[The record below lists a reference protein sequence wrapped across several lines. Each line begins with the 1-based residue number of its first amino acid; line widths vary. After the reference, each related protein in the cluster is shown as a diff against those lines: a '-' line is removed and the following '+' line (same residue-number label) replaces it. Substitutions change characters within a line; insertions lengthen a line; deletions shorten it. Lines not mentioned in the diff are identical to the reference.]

1 MLSTQE
7 IVQQTTQ
14 QSAPYLKVRDV
25 VQRRNESLAMTI
37 DRGVGLQHS
46 VSTMC
51 AMEYLHSEGV
61 PHQIA
66 QRVLSQ
72 PTRRRGLT

>member
-7 IVQQTTQ
+7 NVQQNT
-14 QSAPYLKVRDV
+14 SYLIVRDV
-25 VQRRNESLAMTI
+25 VQRRNELMSRTI
-37 DRGVGLQHS
+37 NRGVGLQDS

-51 AMEYLHSEGV
+51 ALEYLHSEGI

-72 PTRRRGLT
+72 PAKRRGLI

>member
-1 MLSTQE
+1 MVTSQLSTQDK
-7 IVQQTTQ
+7 TP
-14 QSAPYLKVRDV
+14 QSATYLNVRDV
-25 VQRRNESLAMTI
+25 VQRRNDAMAMTI
-37 DRGVGLQHS
+37 DRGVGLQNS

-51 AMEYLHSEGV
+51 ALEYLHSEGV

-72 PTRRRGLT
+72 PTRRRSHL

>member
-1 MLSTQE
+1 MSSTQE
-7 IVQQTTQ
+7 AALL
-14 QSAPYLKVRDV
+14 SAAYLNVRDV
-25 VQRRNESLAMTI
+25 VQRRNDAMAMTI
-37 DRGVGLQHS
+37 DRGVGLQNA

-51 AMEYLHSEGV
+51 ALEYLHSEGV

-72 PTRRRGLT
+72 PTRRRSLSSS

>member
-7 IVQQTTQ
+7 KALQNAT
-14 QSAPYLKVRDV
+14 YLNVRDV
-25 VQRRNESLAMTI
+25 VQRRNESMAMTI
-37 DRGVGLQHS
+37 DRGVGLQNS

-51 AMEYLHSEGV
+51 ALEYLHSEGI
-61 PHQIA
+61 PHHIA

-72 PTRRRGLT
+72 PTRRRSHI

>member
-7 IVQQTTQ
+7 TAQQ
-14 QSAPYLKVRDV
+14 ADPYLKVRDV
-25 VQRRNESLAMTI
+25 LQRRDESMSRAI
-37 DRGVGLQHS
+37 DRGVGLQQS

-66 QRVLSQ
+66 QRVLSN
-72 PTRRRGLT
+72 PKRRRGLS

>member
-7 IVQQTTQ
+7 NVQQNT
-14 QSAPYLKVRDV
+14 SYLIVRDV
-25 VQRRNESLAMTI
+25 VQRRNELMSRTI
-37 DRGVGLQHS
+37 DRGVGLQDS

-51 AMEYLHSEGV
+51 ALEYLHSEGI

-72 PTRRRGLT
+72 PTKRRGLI

>member
-7 IVQQTTQ
+7 TTLQ
-14 QSAPYLKVRDV
+14 NASYLNVRDV
-25 VQRRNESLAMTI
+25 VQRRNDAMAMTI
-37 DRGVGLQHS
+37 DRGVGLQNS

-51 AMEYLHSEGV
+51 ALEYLHSEGV

-72 PTRRRGLT
+72 PTRRRSLI

>member
-1 MLSTQE
+1 MLSTQDK
-7 IVQQTTQ
+7 TP
-14 QSAPYLKVRDV
+14 QSATYLNVRDV
-25 VQRRNESLAMTI
+25 VQRRNDAMAMTI
-37 DRGVGLQHS
+37 DRGVGLQNS

-51 AMEYLHSEGV
+51 ALEYLHSEGV

-72 PTRRRGLT
+72 PTRRRSHL

>member
-1 MLSTQE
+1 MLNTQE
-7 IVQQTTQ
+7 AAQQAT
-14 QSAPYLKVRDV
+14 PYLKVRDV
-25 VQRRNESLAMTI
+25 VQRRNEALSRTI

-51 AMEYLHSEGV
+51 ALEFLHSEGV

-66 QRVLSQ
+66 QRVLSN
-72 PTRRRGLT
+72 PKRRRGLI

>member
-1 MLSTQE
+1 MLSPQE
-7 IVQQTTQ
+7 TAQQGD
-14 QSAPYLKVRDV
+14 PYLKVRDV
-25 VQRRNESLAMTI
+25 VQRRDESMSRAI

-66 QRVLSQ
+66 QRVLSN
-72 PTRRRGLT
+72 PKRRRGLS

>member
-1 MLSTQE
+1 MLSMQE
-7 IVQQTTQ
+7 IAQQTTQ

>member
-1 MLSTQE
+1 MVTTQE
-7 IVQQTTQ
+7 AALL
-14 QSAPYLKVRDV
+14 SATYPNVRDV
-25 VQRRNESLAMTI
+25 VQRRNALMAMTI
-37 DRGVGLQHS
+37 NRGVGLQNS

-61 PHQIA
+61 PRQIA

-72 PTRRRGLT
+72 PNKRRSLT

>member
-7 IVQQTTQ
+7 NVQKNT
-14 QSAPYLKVRDV
+14 SYLIVRDV
-25 VQRRNESLAMTI
+25 VQRRNELMSRTI
-37 DRGVGLQHS
+37 DRGVGLQDS

-51 AMEYLHSEGV
+51 ALEYLHSEGI

-72 PTRRRGLT
+72 PAKRRGLI

>member
-1 MLSTQE
+1 MSSTQE
-7 IVQQTTQ
+7 
-14 QSAPYLKVRDV
+14 SALLSASYLNVRDV
-25 VQRRNESLAMTI
+25 VQRRNEMMAMTI
-37 DRGVGLQHS
+37 DRGIGLQHS

-72 PTRRRGLT
+72 PSRRRSLI

>member
-1 MLSTQE
+1 MVTTQE
-7 IVQQTTQ
+7 
-14 QSAPYLKVRDV
+14 SALLSATYLNVRDV
-25 VQRRNESLAMTI
+25 VQRRNDAMAMTI
-37 DRGVGLQHS
+37 DRGVGLQNT

-72 PTRRRGLT
+72 PTRRRSLTSN

>member
-7 IVQQTTQ
+7 TAQQ
-14 QSAPYLKVRDV
+14 ADPYLKVRDV
-25 VQRRNESLAMTI
+25 VQRRNEAMSRTI

-51 AMEYLHSEGV
+51 ALEYLHSEGV

-72 PTRRRGLT
+72 PTRRRGHT

>member
-7 IVQQTTQ
+7 TTQ
-14 QSAPYLKVRDV
+14 QNAGYLNVRDV
-25 VQRRNESLAMTI
+25 VQRRNDAMAMTI
-37 DRGVGLQHS
+37 DRGVGLQNS

-51 AMEYLHSEGV
+51 ALEYLHSEGV

-66 QRVLSQ
+66 QRVLSL
-72 PTRRRGLT
+72 PTRRRSHI

>member
-7 IVQQTTQ
+7 TAQQL
-14 QSAPYLKVRDV
+14 APYLNVRDV

-51 AMEYLHSEGV
+51 ALEYLHSEGV

-72 PTRRRGLT
+72 PTRRRGLI

>member
-1 MLSTQE
+1 MFSTQE
-7 IVQQTTQ
+7 TVQKGTH
-14 QSAPYLKVRDV
+14 YLTVRDV
-25 VQRRNESLAMTI
+25 VQRRNELMAQTI
-37 DRGVGLQHS
+37 DRGVGLQQS

-51 AMEYLHSEGV
+51 AFEYLHSEGI

-72 PTRRRGLT
+72 PARRRGLT

>member
-7 IVQQTTQ
+7 TTLQ
-14 QSAPYLKVRDV
+14 NTSYLNVRDV
-25 VQRRNESLAMTI
+25 VQRRNDAMAMTI
-37 DRGVGLQHS
+37 DRGVGLQNS

-51 AMEYLHSEGV
+51 ALEYLHSEGV

-72 PTRRRGLT
+72 PTRRRSLI